1 MKTVNNNVWLPQLWE
16 SLFFDSKIDLPNNS
30 ERFNVPAV
38 NIVENSDN
46 FVLELAAPGLEKE
59 NFSIEV
65 EKDVLKISAE
75 QVSDEVSTNLDENSE
90 ENKEADVQVK
100 FRKREFNF
108 SKFTR
113 SFKLPETINSDEIQ
127 ANYINGVLKI
137 TLPKVEEKVLKKMVE
152 IS

>member
-1 MKTVNNNVWLPQLWE
+1 MKAVSNNVWLPQLWE
-16 SLFFDSKIDLPNNS
+16 SLFFDSKIDFSDNS

-46 FVLELAAPGLEKE
+46 FVLELAAPGVEKE
-59 NFSIEV
+59 NFSVEIE
-65 EKDVLKISAE
+65 KNMLIIRAKS
-75 QVSDEVSTNLDENSE
+75 VSDEVSTTNEVDSE
-90 ENKEADVQVK
+90 ERDKAEVQEK

-108 SKFTR
+108 SQFKR
-113 SFKLPETINSDEIQ
+113 SFKLPETINTDEIQ
-127 ANYINGVLKI
+127 ANYINGVLKV